1 LSNAA
6 NIFIDELSKKFDKPC
21 DLKFPIKYREA
32 VYIPKKNGI
41 YEKRLATALIDT
53 CYITSSANCP
63 SILPIPNPP
72 GFDCQLR
79 LEGIEP
85 CSKQQVFIAYIYW
98 NEECRKAMIAFT
110 GTQQKVLWR
119 ADARY
124 QQVAPRLLNGFEE
137 GMLVHSGFY
146 EVYLAVRDQLWDWWN
161 NNEWVEVLYMCGH
174 SLGAALSTLLAF
186 DFAEELRR
194 CKKLPIQYTFGS
206 PRVGNVEF
214 AKAFNKRMWPSIR
227 VNNTEDPVTALPLA
241 QMFDYVYEQVAQ
253 DVPFTASLGSTY
265 ANHVDAYYYNLPD
278 RGNCYIT

>member
-1 LSNAA
+1 MFPCWTQIILWGLLFVVLTLIVCYIHTYMQLSNAA

-21 DLKFPIKYREA
+21 DLKFPIKYREE

-72 GFDCQLR
+72 GFTNQLR
-79 LEGIEP
+79 LEGVEP
-85 CSKQQVFIAYIYW
+85 VSGQTVFIAYIYW
-98 NEECRKAMIAFT
+98 NEESRKAMIAFT

-146 EVYLAVRDQLWDWWN
+146 EVYLAVREQLWAWWN
-161 NNEWVEVLYMCGH
+161 DNEWVKVLYMTGH
-174 SLGAALSTLLAF
+174 S
-186 DFAEELRR
+186 
-194 CKKLPIQYTFGS
+194 
-206 PRVGNVEF
+206 
-214 AKAFNKRMWPSIR
+214 
-227 VNNTEDPVTALPLA
+227 
-241 QMFDYVYEQVAQ
+241 
-253 DVPFTASLGSTY
+253 
-265 ANHVDAYYYNLPD
+265 
-278 RGNCYIT
+278 